1 MPTRNAIIAWAAAG
15 SALAGLLLYPVQ
27 TIEVRS
33 RPTDK
38 VIAREK
44 IKPGDLF
51 TFAYIHSIENIPVEG
66 VFEVESDG
74 ALRVVETRF
83 PSYGAGLP
91 NQAAGRTAGGKWMAA
106 PAEQKL
112 PEFSFYI
119 SPINQ
124 SSLRIGN
131 KTLDLNQRMESGDIV
146 VVAVRRYP
154 LLLVHLEHWA
164 GY

>member
-1 MPTRNAIIAWAAAG
+1 MPTRNAIIAWIAAG
-15 SALAGLLLYPVQ
+15 SALAGLMLYPVQ

-33 RPTDK
+33 RQTDK
-38 VIAREK
+38 VMAREK
-44 IKPGDLF
+44 IKPGDRF

-66 VFEVESDG
+66 IFEVQSDG

-91 NQAAGRTAGGKWMAA
+91 NPAAGKAEDGKWMAA
-106 PAEQKL
+106 PAEQEL
-112 PEFSFYI
+112 TEFSFYI

-131 KTLDLNQRMESGDIV
+131 KTLDLNRRMESGDIV

-154 LLLVHLEHWA
+154 LLLVRLDQWA

>member
-1 MPTRNAIIAWAAAG
+1 
-15 SALAGLLLYPVQ
+15 
-27 TIEVRS
+27 
-33 RPTDK
+33 
-38 VIAREK
+38 
-44 IKPGDLF
+44 
-51 TFAYIHSIENIPVEG
+51 
-66 VFEVESDG
+66 VESDG

-91 NQAAGRTAGGKWMAA
+91 NPAAGRSEDGKWMVA

-112 PEFSFYI
+112 NEFSFYI

-131 KTLDLNQRMESGDIV
+131 KTLDLNRRMESGDIV

-154 LLLVHLEHWA
+154 LLLVRLRQWV

>member
-1 MPTRNAIIAWAAAG
+1 MPTRNTIIAWAAAG
-15 SALAGLLLYPVQ
+15 SALVGLLFYPAQ

-33 RPTDK
+33 RPTNK

-44 IKPGDLF
+44 IKPGERF

-66 VFEVESDG
+66 VFEVQSDG

-91 NQAAGRTAGGKWMAA
+91 NSAAGKAEDGKWMAA

-124 SSLRIGN
+124 PSLRIGN
-131 KTLDLNQRMESGDIV
+131 KTLDLNRRMESGDIV

-154 LLLVHLEHWA
+154 LLLVHLGDWT
-164 GY
+164 GF